1 MGELEPNDS
10 RNVTGTAVTP
20 DGRWTGQAGRD
31 PNLSAEQLQ
40 GQNGIAPQQ
49 SAQQDEQLRQSA
61 HQQQQAAQGQQQ
73 GQQGQ
78 AGGQGSEQGFA
89 EPFTQQEASQGARQ
103 QSGQQQAGE
112 LGQQSAPQQNMGGSQ
127 GEIGQANDGVSD
139 ASNQDNDHTSAI
151 GQNQA
156 AGAAGSGQASYGNSG
171 QPQQFAGGL
180 GQQGG
185 GSPGAGQFADQL
197 AKHQEV
203 VDSNGQ
209 HVGTIDH
216 VDGDRIKLTRKDSP
230 DGEHHYISLSD
241 VAGVEGDRVRLSG
254 ASGSGT
260 QA

>member
-10 RNVTGTAVTP
+10 RNVTGTATTP

-40 GQNGIAPQQ
+40 GQNGIAPGQ
-49 SAQQDEQLRQSA
+49 AQQGGQ
-61 HQQQQAAQGQQQ
+61 AQGQPQ
-73 GQQGQ
+73 
-78 AGGQGSEQGFA
+78 
-89 EPFTQQEASQGARQ
+89 
-103 QSGQQQAGE
+103 
-112 LGQQSAPQQNMGGSQ
+112 GQQSAPQQNMGGSQ

-139 ASNQDNDHTSAI
+139 ASNQNNDHTSAI

-171 QPQQFAGGL
+171 QPQQFQDST

-185 GSPGAGQFADQL
+185 GGQQGGRFADQL

-203 VDSNGQ
+203 VDANGQ
-209 HVGTIDH
+209 HVGTVDH

-230 DGEHHYISLSD
+230 DGEHHYVALSD
-241 VAGVEGDRVRLSG
+241 VQGIEGGRVRLSTSGG
-254 ASGSGT
+254 ASGSTGGGATGSGT
-260 QA
+260 LA

>member
-1 MGELEPNDS
+1 MGELEPSDS
-10 RNVTGTAVTP
+10 RNVTGTAETP

-31 PNLSAEQLQ
+31 PNLSPEQIQ

-49 SAQQDEQLRQSA
+49 AQEQDEQLRQA
-61 HQQQQAAQGQQQ
+61 AQQQQQ
-73 GQQGQ
+73 
-78 AGGQGSEQGFA
+78 GGQSDQ
-89 EPFTQQEASQGARQ
+89 
-103 QSGQQQAGE
+103 
-112 LGQQSAPQQNMGGSQ
+112 QQSAPQQNMGGSQ
-127 GEIGQANDGVSD
+127 GEIGQENDGVSD
-139 ASNQDNDHTSAI
+139 ASNQGNDHTSAI
-151 GQNQA
+151 GQNQNS
-156 AGAAGSGQASYGNSG
+156 GAAGSGQASYGNSG
-171 QPQQFAGGL
+171 QSSAQAQQFAGEN

-185 GSPGAGQFADQL
+185 GGQQGGQQFAGQL

-241 VAGVEGDRVRLSG
+241 IAGVEGDQVRLSG

>member
-20 DGRWTGQAGRD
+20 DGRWTGQAAND
-31 PNLSAEQLQ
+31 PSR
-40 GQNGIAPQQ
+40 
-49 SAQQDEQLRQSA
+49 QD
-61 HQQQQAAQGQQQ
+61 QQQAQQ
-73 GQQGQ
+73 GGQ
-78 AGGQGSEQGFA
+78 DS
-89 EPFTQQEASQGARQ
+89 P
-103 QSGQQQAGE
+103 
-112 LGQQSAPQQNMGGSQ
+112 QSAPQQNMGGSQ
-127 GEIGQANDGVSD
+127 GEIGQENDGVSD
-139 ASNQDNDHTSAI
+139 TSNQGNDHTSGI
-151 GQNQA
+151 GQDQD

-171 QPQQFAGGL
+171 QGSGQDSGFGQAQQFQDNT

-185 GSPGAGQFADQL
+185 GGQQGGSQFADQL
-197 AKHQEV
+197 QKHQEV
-203 VDSNGQ
+203 VDSSGQ

-241 VAGVEGDRVRLSG
+241 VESVEGDQVRLSG

>member
-40 GQNGIAPQQ
+40 GQNGISPQQ
-49 SAQQDEQLRQSA
+49 AQQRDDQLRAAA
-61 HQQQQAAQGQQQ
+61 HQQQEAAQQQQQQ
-73 GQQGQ
+73 GGQ
-78 AGGQGSEQGFA
+78 S
-89 EPFTQQEASQGARQ
+89 
-103 QSGQQQAGE
+103 
-112 LGQQSAPQQNMGGSQ
+112 GQQSAPQQNMGGSQ
-127 GEIGQANDGVSD
+127 GAIGQENDGVSG
-139 ASNQDNDHTSAI
+139 AGNQGNDHTSAI
-151 GQNQA
+151 GQNMA

-171 QPQQFAGGL
+171 QPQQFAGDS

-185 GSPGAGQFADQL
+185 GGGVGGGAGQFADQL

-203 VDSNGQ
+203 VDSNGR

-230 DGEHHYISLSD
+230 DGEHHYVSLSE
-241 VAGVEGDRVRLSG
+241 VEGIESGRVRLSG
-254 ASGSGT
+254 AAGSGT